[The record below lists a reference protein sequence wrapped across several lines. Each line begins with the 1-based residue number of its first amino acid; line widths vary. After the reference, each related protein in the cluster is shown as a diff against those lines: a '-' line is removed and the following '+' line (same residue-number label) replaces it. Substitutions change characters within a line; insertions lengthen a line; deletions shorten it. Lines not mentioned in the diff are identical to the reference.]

1 MSNEI
6 SGMIALLL
14 HLFPFINIF
23 VDSFEA
29 EHHFRALGDLP
40 GVEFY
45 MVRDI
50 LLCCYALLEDVNE
63 INKRE
68 NPEKL

>member
-1 MSNEI
+1 L
-6 SGMIALLL
+6 GMIALRL

-23 VDSFEA
+23 YSFEA

-50 LLCCYALLEDVNE
+50 LLCCYALFIYVNE

-68 NPEKL
+68 NPKKL